1 MNLELTRHARNR
13 MRHARLDESDV
24 EAMVASP
31 DASAVDA
38 RGRTVVRKRIHGA
51 TFRVVYVMEDERL
64 VIITVFEEL

>member
-1 MNLELTRHARNR
+1 
-13 MRHARLDESDV
+13 MRHARLNESDV

-31 DASAVDA
+31 DSSVVDA
-38 RGRTVVRKRIHGA
+38 RGRTVARKRIHGA